1 MNTPSGPR
9 SLHLKVTT
17 SSPCDR
23 HKLRQQQQRQE
34 QLQEQLQEQQLTTLV
49 SLSTASA
56 TTATI
61 PLTPTLPHSLP
72 SSSMSQAAATSAS
85 YQAPLHDGTTTS
97 TSTQNSPTRLLIRH
111 QTQTQTP
118 TKRPRLR
125 TGSKRKRQDRA
136 TNVDT
141 KVAATT
147 KRKKTSTEFL
157 RKGQWTPTEERLA
170 RLLIE
175 AFEEGRLPI
184 YTGIRLRGYLAV
196 QLQCDP
202 MRVSKKLC
210 AGTIDHKHVPKNYG
224 QKKFKLRK
232 KVRWESEEMAARLAE
247 IKRLT
252 KTLWVEARVRKP
264 AFLTLSSTRNVD
276 KRQAVDETV
285 VVSSPPSPIRNRS
298 SVSTPK
304 TKKRKVLPIL
314 YFNLSKLKRQYVI
327 RDDDSSSSSS
337 ELTSPVRNADSDSE
351 PVRLDGES
359 LQAAYDLLTLCSPQ
373 GASGWSNNRDK
384 DKWTM
389 GATA

>member
-1 MNTPSGPR
+1 MNTSSGPR

-17 SSPCDR
+17 SSPCER
-23 HKLRQQQQRQE
+23 HKLRQQQQRQG
-34 QLQEQLQEQQLTTLV
+34 QEQLQEQQLTTLV

-61 PLTPTLPHSLP
+61 PSTPTLLHYLP
-72 SSSMSQAAATSAS
+72 SSSVSQAAATSVS
-85 YQAPLHDGTTTS
+85 NQAPLHDGTTTS
-97 TSTQNSPTRLLIRH
+97 TSTQNSPTRLLIWN
-111 QTQTQTP
+111 QPQPPTQ
-118 TKRPRLR
+118 RPRLR
-125 TGSKRKRQDRA
+125 TGSKRKRQDQA
-136 TNVDT
+136 TDVDT
-141 KVAATT
+141 KVAAPT

-276 KRQAVDETV
+276 KRQAVDETD
-285 VVSSPPSPIRNRS
+285 VVSSPPSP
-298 SVSTPK
+298 VT
-304 TKKRKVLPIL
+304 
-314 YFNLSKLKRQYVI
+314 
-327 RDDDSSSSSS
+327 
-337 ELTSPVRNADSDSE
+337 
-351 PVRLDGES
+351 ES
-359 LQAAYDLLTLCSPQ
+359 LPSIDTQDKETEGTSYPLL
-373 GASGWSNNRDK
+373 
-384 DKWTM
+384 
-389 GATA
+389 